1 MIISMKQYKGD
12 KMEKELEVKCK
23 VCGETFRTRFDI
35 KELDDKIPMA
45 FCPNCQK
52 MVEVLSREFAQ
63 YST

>member
-1 MIISMKQYKGD
+1 
-12 KMEKELEVKCK
+12 MEKELEVKCK